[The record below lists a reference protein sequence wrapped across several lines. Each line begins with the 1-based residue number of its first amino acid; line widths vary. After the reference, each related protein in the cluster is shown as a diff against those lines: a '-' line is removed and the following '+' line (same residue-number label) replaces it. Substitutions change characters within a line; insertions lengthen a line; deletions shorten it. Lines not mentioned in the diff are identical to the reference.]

1 MNGELVTR
9 GLVTR
14 VAPARSALAAF
25 AVIAAACRAPLDKRI
40 SSIDPRA
47 YVAETVEF
55 VRANFYGE
63 RQLVEPLL
71 AEASQRGERAQDL
84 ADAQATVR
92 WLIKSLDDPHSHV
105 IPPAEWAG
113 LQGANVFA
121 TGVEVSHQPAGGWF
135 VNRVHPDSPAARAGL
150 ARGMRVLGARGTTAA
165 PTDAMAFRRLVEY
178 GVGENGDIEPVSMWV
193 QRGADGPVEVMEI
206 DAECISVSV
215 QPAGRVIE
223 PGIAYLEIPTCLG
236 WDSVGAEYA
245 QRAHDEIRRL
255 ATTPSLRGWVLD
267 LRRCR
272 GGNALPILA
281 AVAPFL
287 GHGPVGG
294 IATPKSD
301 ELFLYRDGMLWA
313 GVRRMIRVERPVAL
327 VREVPLAI
335 LFGSETASGGEAAVV
350 SLWEAPGAACFG
362 KPTFGLT
369 SSVTA
374 KLLPDGALIQVA
386 SGWFMTN
393 RLEVFDGPIAPRF
406 EVETDWENFGGANDP
421 ALRAA
426 VSWLLAQEH
435 GRPGR

>member
-1 MNGELVTR
+1 MTIERAKRRDSTR
-9 GLVTR
+9 AGSCTLA
-14 VAPARSALAAF
+14 VALLALATGC
-25 AVIAAACRAPLDKRI
+25 AVGARERE

-47 YVAETVEF
+47 YVAEAVAL
-55 VRANFYGE
+55 VREASYENPE
-63 RQLVEPLL
+63 VVRSLT
-71 AEASQRGERAQDL
+71 AEALLRGESARSL
-84 ADAQATVR
+84 ADAREIIR
-92 WLIKSLDDPHSHV
+92 WLVASLGDPHSYIV
-105 IPPAEWAG
+105 PPAEWTG
-113 LQGANVFA
+113 LQDANVFA
-121 TGVEVSHQPAGGWF
+121 TGVEVSELSADGSR
-135 VNRVHPDSPAARAGL
+135 VIRVHPDSPAARGGL
-150 ARGMRVLGARGTTAA
+150 AVGMRILEAKGATS
-165 PTDAMAFRRLVEY
+165 PPSDAKAFRRLVEH
-178 GVGENGDIEPVSMWV
+178 GVGENGDIEPVSLWV

-206 DAECISVSV
+206 DAACISVSV

-255 ATTPSLRGWVLD
+255 ANIPSLRGWVLD

-272 GGNALPILA
+272 GGNAFPILA

-287 GHGPVGG
+287 GNGPVGG
-294 IATPKSD
+294 IATPKSG

-327 VREVPLAI
+327 EREVPLAI
-335 LFGSETASGGEAAVV
+335 LFGSETASGGEAAVA

-386 SGWFMTN
+386 SGWFMAN

-435 GRPGR
+435 GRRGR